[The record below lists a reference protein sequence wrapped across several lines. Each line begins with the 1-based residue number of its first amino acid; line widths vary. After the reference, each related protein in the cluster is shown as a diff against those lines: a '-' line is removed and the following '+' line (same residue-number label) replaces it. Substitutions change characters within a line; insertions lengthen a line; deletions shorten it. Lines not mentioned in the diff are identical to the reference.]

1 MTTTFDVEANELIK
15 AVAKKLKTEAK
26 LKPPE
31 WVATAKTGPHVQR
44 APSDPDFW
52 YERCASLL
60 RRLHVKGPVG
70 ISRLQQYYGGKKK
83 YGVGRAHF
91 VKSGG
96 SIIRHALQQL
106 ESAGFVT
113 KARNGRSISKTG
125 VSLLD
130 NTANGLA

>member
-1 MTTTFDVEANELIK
+1 MTTTFDVEANKLIK
-15 AVAKKLKTEAK
+15 AVAKKLKEDAK

-31 WVATAKTGPHVQR
+31 WVSTAKTGPHVQR
-44 APSDPDFW
+44 APEDKDFW

-70 ISRLQQYYGGKKK
+70 IQRLREYYGGKKK
-83 YGVGRAHF
+83 FGVRRAHF

-106 ESAGFVT
+106 EDAGLVT
-113 KARNGRSISKTG
+113 KARNGRSISKKG

-130 NTANGLA
+130 NAANGLA